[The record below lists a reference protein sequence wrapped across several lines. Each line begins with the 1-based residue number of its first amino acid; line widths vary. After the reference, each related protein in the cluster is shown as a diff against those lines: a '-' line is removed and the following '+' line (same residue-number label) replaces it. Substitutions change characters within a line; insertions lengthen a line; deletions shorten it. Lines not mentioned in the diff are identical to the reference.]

1 MTLNHLN
8 DHSRR
13 LSWSRAR
20 AILRRLL
27 RAAEEAGGPSD
38 PQDGANARYRRA
50 AGRRLALGALAGLVL
65 LVLIALLGPDR
76 EAVRRHFEFVPG
88 AAGPLHVMPELSI
101 DRGRD
106 PRHQEPEQFRNLW
119 RPPPEQAVVP
129 DETAGR
135 PVAPPQPVPAPAPQ
149 PDAAIAAD
157 PDLSLADVVEMRL
170 PQQTSR
176 CFVLERMVRPE
187 YPLGA
192 DAEARR
198 RPLVTVE
205 AAFYVNEL
213 GRVTA
218 SYVIQSTG
226 GPLFDAVVL
235 KAVNGWLFR
244 PVADPTCPPLGF
256 WIRLPVLFHS
266 PYAPRAAP

>member
-1 MTLNHLN
+1 MLTTIENAPVASNPL
-8 DHSRR
+8 
-13 LSWSRAR
+13 A
-20 AILRRLL
+20 
-27 RAAEEAGGPSD
+27 
-38 PQDGANARYRRA
+38 GANARYRHGGR
-50 AGRRLALGALAGLVL
+50 RRLAVGAVAGVL
-65 LVLIALLGPDR
+65 LLILIALFGPDR
-76 EAVRRHFEFVPG
+76 DEVRRHFEFSPG
-88 AAGPLHVMPELSI
+88 AAGPLKLMPELSI
-101 DRGRD
+101 DQGRD
-106 PRHQEPEQFRNLW
+106 PRYQEPEQFRNLW
-119 RPPPEQAVVP
+119 RPPPEQTFVP
-129 DETAGR
+129 NETAGR
-135 PVAPPQPVPAPAPQ
+135 PVAPPQPIPAPQPQ
-149 PDAAIAAD
+149 PDAAIVAD
-157 PDLSLADVVEMRL
+157 PDLSLADAVEMRL

-187 YPLGA
+187 YPVGA

-198 RPLVTVE
+198 LSVITVE

-226 GPLFDAVVL
+226 GPQFDAVVL
-235 KAVNGWLFR
+235 KAVNAWVFR